1 MKILRNFTEEAAKV
15 YLDRW
20 FDEADVCHCDDCRLD
35 IMALMLNNL
44 PQKYVVT
51 DTGALYAQLSDFD
64 PQNRID
70 FMTAMSQAVKT
81 VSSGPRHE
89 KPE

>member
-1 MKILRNFTEEAAKV
+1 MKILRNFTEEAIKV

-20 FDEADVCHCDDCRLD
+20 FEEADVCHCDDCRLD
-35 IMALMLNNL
+35 IMALMLNSL

-51 DTGALYAQLSDFD
+51 DTGALYAQLSEFE

-70 FMTAMSQAVKT
+70 YMTAMSQAVQT
-81 VSSGPRHE
+81 VSKGPRHE
-89 KPE
+89 KT